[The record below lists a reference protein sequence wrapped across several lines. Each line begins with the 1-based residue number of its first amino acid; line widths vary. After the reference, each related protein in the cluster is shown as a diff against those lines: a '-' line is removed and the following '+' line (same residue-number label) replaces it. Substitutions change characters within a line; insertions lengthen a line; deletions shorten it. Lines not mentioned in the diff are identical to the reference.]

1 MNSKLRKIG
10 IAAVCMAA
18 LAGCK
23 DEGYVANVTELR
35 LVSMEPQKGYPGDI
49 VTILGRNFSP
59 DRNKNIVLIDGVQ
72 AEILEAEKDKLQI
85 ILPEL
90 SSGEYIVSIT
100 APSGESDALRFTY
113 LKVPDHQYLVSTIVG
128 VLGAYA
134 VKDGVGTA
142 AITKLPTGLVKAPDG
157 SIWFTDRGFNLIRR
171 ISPDLTV
178 TTLADVTESSGSA
191 LWQGCFGSDGI
202 YYFIDKAKGMLRKYN
217 PADNTVATIAS
228 GMKSPMNCCF
238 GKDGCLYVSARDDK
252 AIYKF
257 DKDMKQTTFATLQFG
272 PNYCKFAPDGNL
284 IVTLNSGYKFI
295 SIAPDGTISDFLAN
309 GVKTPEMS
317 DGEPG
322 KPLTA
327 TIKNCFGFDFDSKGV
342 MYISDNTFSC
352 IRRLTPGPNGD
363 YSKGT
368 LETIIGSTAGYAD
381 GTGLKV
387 KMKQPYEILVYDD
400 NTLYFTDTVNYLIRK
415 VTIK

>member
-1 MNSKLRKIG
+1 MNKIIRNIG
-10 IAAVCMAA
+10 IAAVCLAA
-18 LAGCK
+18 LTGCK
-23 DEGYVANVTELR
+23 DEGYVAEVTELR

-49 VTILGRNFSP
+49 VTVLGRNFSP
-59 DRNKNIVLIDGVQ
+59 DRSKNVVLIGGVR
-72 AEILEAEKDKLQI
+72 AEILEAGKDKIQI
-85 ILPEL
+85 ILPEMEP
-90 SSGEYIVSIT
+90 GEYVVSIST
-100 APSGESDALRFTY
+100 PSGESEALSFTY
-113 LKVPDHQYLVSTIVG
+113 LKVPDHQYLVSTVVG
-128 VLGAYA
+128 VLGAYD

-142 AITKLPTGLVKAPDG
+142 AITKLPTGLSKAPDG

-178 TTLADVTESSGSA
+178 NTLADVTESSGSA
-191 LWQGCFGSDGI
+191 LWQGCFGADGI

-217 PADNTVATIAS
+217 PVDNTVSTVAS
-228 GMKSPMNCCF
+228 GMKSPMNCCL
-238 GKDGCLYVSARDDK
+238 GKDGCLYVSARDNK

-257 DKDMKQTTFATLQFG
+257 DKDMKQTIFATLDFG

-284 IVTLNSGYKFI
+284 IVTLNGGYKFVAI
-295 SIAPDGTISDFLAN
+295 SPEGKVSDFLAN
-309 GVKTPEMS
+309 GIKTAEMS

-342 MYISDNTFSC
+342 MYISDNTYSC
-352 IRRLTPGPNGD
+352 IRRFTPGPDGD
-363 YSKGT
+363 YSTGT
-368 LETIIGSTAGYAD
+368 VETIIGSTAGYAD
-381 GTGLKV
+381 GTALKV